1 MSRAAVDALMRSVR
15 RQPACPFTIA
25 VVAGLL
31 AGCAVG
37 GASLGVVQ
45 PDASTEPPQ
54 PGIANTQDLLNHL
67 RQTGEPVSLEIV
79 EALSVCRAPLCGPD
93 QVEHYDEPVPEG
105 CTPMRCSVQ
114 LGPIEWV
121 GDTQELRVIGGEQI
135 TVANAGTGPAL
146 DLAPFQDVAALVRS
160 QGEVW
165 GQCIEMLHEGL
176 GQSGRFQRW
185 TTLMIVP
192 FEHGKP
198 RTAASRLTGYWASC
212 AALQVG
218 GRPGDIEVPLIE
230 PAGRAEDGLV
240 LNRYRCDA
248 EGCTLLPQARPQR
261 MRVDEESVL
270 RLID

>member
-1 MSRAAVDALMRSVR
+1 MRSSR
-15 RQPACPFTIA
+15 RQPAFLLTIA
-25 VVAGLL
+25 VIAGLL

-37 GASLGVVQ
+37 AASSGVVQ
-45 PDASTEPPQ
+45 PDASVDPSQ
-54 PGIANTQDLLNHL
+54 PGIANTRDLLSFL
-67 RQTGEPVSLEIV
+67 RRTGEPVSLEIV
-79 EALSVCRAPLCGPD
+79 EALSACRAPLCGPD

-114 LGPIEWV
+114 MGPIEWV
-121 GDTQELRVIGGEQI
+121 GDAQELRMLGGDAI
-135 TVANAGTGPAL
+135 TVANAGHGPAL
-146 DLAPFQDVAALVRS
+146 GLAPLQDMAVIVRR

-185 TTLMIVP
+185 VTLMIVP
-192 FEHGKP
+192 FEHGNP
-198 RTAASRLTGYWASC
+198 RASASRLTGYWASC

-218 GRPGDIEVPLIE
+218 GRPGEIEVPLIE

-248 EGCTLLPQARPQR
+248 EACTRLPQTRPQR
-261 MRVDEESVL
+261 MRVDENNVL
-270 RLID
+270 RLVD

>member
-1 MSRAAVDALMRSVR
+1 VRSSR
-15 RQPACPFTIA
+15 RQPACPLTAA
-25 VVAGLL
+25 VIAGLL
-31 AGCAVG
+31 VGCAAG
-37 GASLGVVQ
+37 AASLGVVQ

-67 RQTGEPVSLEIV
+67 RQAGEPVNLEIM
-79 EALSVCRAPLCGPD
+79 EALSTCRAPLCGPD

-114 LGPIEWV
+114 LGPLEWV
-121 GDTQELRVIGGEQI
+121 GDTQELRVIGGDQI
-135 TVANAGTGPAL
+135 TVANAGIGPAL
-146 DLAPFQDVAALVRS
+146 DLARFQDVAAIVRS

-230 PAGRAEDGLV
+230 PAGRAEDALV

-248 EGCTLLPQARPQR
+248 EGCTRLPQARPQR

-270 RLID
+270 RLVD